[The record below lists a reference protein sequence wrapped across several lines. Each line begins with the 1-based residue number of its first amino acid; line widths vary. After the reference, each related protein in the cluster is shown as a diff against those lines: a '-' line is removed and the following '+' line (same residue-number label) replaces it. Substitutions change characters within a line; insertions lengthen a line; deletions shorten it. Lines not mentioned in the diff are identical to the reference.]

1 MIIINTICYYCSD
14 KGSKVA
20 VEEALEELCDVHGKN
35 HLHWYWGISIFI
47 YIPCIIGAVAMDALS
62 AGLAESSKYFKGGA
76 AR

>member
-1 MIIINTICYYCSD
+1 MIPLFCYYCSD

-35 HLHWYWGISIFI
+35 HLHRYSILI
-47 YIPCIIGAVAMDALS
+47 YIPHIIGAVAMDALS